1 VIQQSASDAAS
12 GTAADQSSSVSGGSL
27 GAGSYAPEGH
37 PDNTASVTAVVPPIT
52 LVPQTPVT
60 QIVDAVVPFLP
71 SPISNVAATLMTD
84 SLPQNDLLY
93 AGSFQPKGG
102 GGGLI
107 NTATDTGPASATSSG
122 GTTTQAGAFPT
133 SPGAGSSVDVSG
145 VGNMALPMIPGSAPG
160 GTSAAAAIAPS
171 NGVLGT
177 PFTAKQLLIAAAVL
191 FLLK

>member
-1 VIQQSASDAAS
+1 MIQQSASDAAS

-52 LVPQTPVT
+52 LIPQTPAT
-60 QIVDAVVPFLP
+60 EIVKAMEPFLP
-71 SPISNVAATLMTD
+71 TPISAVAATLAND
-84 SLPQNDLLY
+84 SLPTNGLLY
-93 AGSFQPKGG
+93 AGSFKPTGG
-102 GGGLI
+102 GGGLF
-107 NTATDTGPASATSSG
+107 NTPTDTSPATATSSG
-122 GTTTQAGAFPT
+122 GTTTQNGAFPV
-133 SPGAGSSVDVSG
+133 SPSAGSSVDVSG
-145 VGNMALPMIPGSAPG
+145 VGNMALPLIPGSAPG

-191 FLLK
+191 FLIK